1 MGYIA
6 RLFLIASAS
15 LCLLAAPGWQA
26 ANTPQAPANGKAKQ
40 ATSSSSKSTL
50 VDINTASADEL
61 DALPGIGSAYA
72 QKIIDGRPYKS
83 KYDLVQ
89 KKIVP
94 ASTYQKIKDKIV
106 ARQVK
111 K

>member
-1 MGYIA
+1 MGYIL
-6 RLFLIASAS
+6 RLLLIASAS
-15 LCLLAAPGWQA
+15 LCLLASPSWQA
-26 ANTPQAPANGKAKQ
+26 AGTAPPPANGKAGQ
-40 ATSSSSKSTL
+40 ATPASSKSKL

-61 DALPGIGSAYA
+61 DALPGIGPAFA
-72 QKIIDGRPYKS
+72 KKIVDGRPYRS
-83 KYDLVQ
+83 KNELLQ

-94 ASTYQKIKDKIV
+94 ASTYEKIRDKIV

>member
-1 MGYIA
+1 MGYVS
-6 RLFLIASAS
+6 RLLLIAASS
-15 LCLLAAPGWQA
+15 LCLLALPSWQA
-26 ANTPQAPANGKAKQ
+26 AGTAQAPANGKAGQ
-40 ATSSSSKSTL
+40 TSSSSRSKL
-50 VDINTASADEL
+50 VDINSASPDEL
-61 DALPGIGSAYA
+61 DALPGIGPAFA

-83 KYDLVQ
+83 KNDLLQ

-94 ASTYQKIKDKIV
+94 ASTYEKIRDKIV